1 MDPKVIFGISM
12 LAILI
17 IAEILSS
24 KKKVRKDITLKDF
37 FSNKNKAPLY
47 DGVFGFASVFII
59 APVVD
64 KFESENSIMFYITIA
79 IALIIMYISS
89 KISRFIIQKNFYNKL
104 PMFY

>member
-1 MDPKVIFGISM
+1 MDAKVIIGISM

-24 KKKVRKDITLKDF
+24 KKKVRKELILRDF

-47 DGVFGFASVFII
+47 DGIFGFASVFILTPFI
-59 APVVD
+59 D
-64 KFESENSIMFYITIA
+64 KLESENSVIFYLS
-79 IALIIMYISS
+79 IALALVTMYVSS
-89 KISRFIIQKNFYNKL
+89 KISRFIIQKKFYNKL